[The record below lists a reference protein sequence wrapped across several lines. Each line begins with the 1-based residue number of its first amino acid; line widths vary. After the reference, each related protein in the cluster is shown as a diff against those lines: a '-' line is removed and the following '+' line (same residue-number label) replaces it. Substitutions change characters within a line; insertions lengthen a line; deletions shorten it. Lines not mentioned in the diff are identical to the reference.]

1 MEEIGLSDEVKI
13 VKNPLISDEQQIEEL
28 EFAEAQEAWCAA
40 ACRAVDCPS
49 VQTAMQKTEAEVT
62 LVNRFMAGSK
72 NPLMRRA
79 WSAYFYRLTHHHRR
93 EA

>member
-1 MEEIGLSDEVKI
+1 VEIGLFDEVK
-13 VKNPLISDEQQIEEL
+13 VVRLIPDEQQIAEL
-28 EFAEAQEAWCAA
+28 EFVEAQEAWCAA
-40 ACRAVDCPS
+40 ACRAAECPS

-72 NPLMRRA
+72 KPLMRRA
-79 WSAYFYRLTHHHRR
+79 WSAYYYRLTHHHRS

>member
-1 MEEIGLSDEVKI
+1 MEMFDQLVVTRFVTDE
-13 VKNPLISDEQQIEEL
+13 EQIDEL
-28 EFAEAQEAWCAA
+28 EFVEAQEAWCAA
-40 ACRAVDCPS
+40 ACRAAERPS

-93 EA
+93 EG